1 MKIINIEHL
10 SKTYKSGKI
19 ALNDISLQVEEN
31 TLFGLLG
38 VNGAGKTTLIKILSG
53 LLKKDTGK
61 VTMASFSL
69 DDDIDEIQ
77 KIINI
82 SPQETSI
89 APNLTVKEN
98 LIFFS
103 EIYECLDLEYIDKT
117 EGETLDNKTL
127 NKMAWRS
134 MFLQASFN
142 YERMQAGG
150 WLYSILPGLKKIHK
164 NKQDL
169 STSMKHNLE
178 FFNCHPF
185 LITFVMGIILSLE
198 QKKADIQTIRSL
210 RVAAMGPLGGIG
222 DAIFWFTLLPI
233 SAGIGANLSLQGSI
247 LGPII
252 FFVLFNIVHLG
263 LRFGLMHW
271 SYKVGVD
278 GIAKLTKNAKEFT
291 RAATVLGMIVV
302 GALIASYVNVNI
314 VTPEYLSMQGT
325 IDLQS
330 ILDSIMPCL
339 LPLAVTFG
347 MYGLVKKNVSSMVN
361 ILILVVIGIVGAF
374 LGIFA

>member
-1 MKIINIEHL
+1 MASNSE
-10 SKTYKSGKI
+10 
-19 ALNDISLQVEEN
+19 
-31 TLFGLLG
+31 
-38 VNGAGKTTLIKILSG
+38 
-53 LLKKDTGK
+53 
-61 VTMASFSL
+61 VTMRG
-69 DDDIDEIQ
+69 Q
-77 KIINI
+77 
-82 SPQETSI
+82 Q
-89 APNLTVKEN
+89 
-98 LIFFS
+98 
-103 EIYECLDLEYIDKT
+103 EYIDKT
-117 EGETLDNKTL
+117 EAESLDNKTL

-164 NKQDL
+164 NKEDL

-198 QKKADIQTIRSL
+198 QKKSDVQTIRAL

-252 FFVLFNIVHLG
+252 FLLLFNIVHLG

-278 GIAKLTKNAKEFT
+278 GITKLTKNAKEFT

-302 GALIASYVNVNI
+302 GALIASYVSVNI
-314 VTPEYLSMQGT
+314 ATPEYLSMQGT
-325 IDLQS
+325 IDIQS

-339 LPLAVTFG
+339 LPLVLTFF
-347 MYGLVKKNVSSMVN
+347 MYGLVKKNVSPMVN
-361 ILILVVIGIVGAF
+361 ILILVVIGIVGGF
-374 LGIFA
+374 LGIFV

>member
-1 MKIINIEHL
+1 
-10 SKTYKSGKI
+10 
-19 ALNDISLQVEEN
+19 
-31 TLFGLLG
+31 
-38 VNGAGKTTLIKILSG
+38 
-53 LLKKDTGK
+53 
-61 VTMASFSL
+61 MASNT
-69 DDDIDEIQ
+69 ETMMRGQ
-77 KIINI
+77 K
-82 SPQETSI
+82 
-89 APNLTVKEN
+89 
-98 LIFFS
+98 
-103 EIYECLDLEYIDKT
+103 EYIDKT
-117 EGETLDNKTL
+117 EGQNLDNKTL
-127 NKMAWRS
+127 NQMAWRS

-164 NKQDL
+164 NKEDL

-185 LITFVMGIILSLE
+185 LITFVMGIVLSLE
-198 QKKADIQTIRSL
+198 QKKSDVQTIRAL

-252 FFVLFNIVHLG
+252 FFILFNVVHLG

-271 SYKVGVD
+271 SYKVGVE

-302 GALIASYVNVNI
+302 GALIASYVSVTL
-314 VTPEYLSMQGT
+314 VTPEYLSMSGT
-325 IDLQS
+325 IDLQK

-347 MYGLVKKNVSSMVN
+347 MYGLVKKNVSPLIN
-361 ILILVVIGIVGAF
+361 ILVLVLIGIVGAF
-374 LGIFA
+374 IGIF

>member
-1 MKIINIEHL
+1 
-10 SKTYKSGKI
+10 
-19 ALNDISLQVEEN
+19 
-31 TLFGLLG
+31 
-38 VNGAGKTTLIKILSG
+38 
-53 LLKKDTGK
+53 
-61 VTMASFSL
+61 MASNT
-69 DDDIDEIQ
+69 EAM
-77 KIINI
+77 KRGN
-82 SPQETSI
+82 
-89 APNLTVKEN
+89 
-98 LIFFS
+98 
-103 EIYECLDLEYIDKT
+103 LEYIDKT
-117 EGETLDNKTL
+117 EGETIDNKTL

-330 ILDSIMPCL
+330 ILDSIMPFL

-347 MYGLVKKNVSSMVN
+347 MYGLVKKNVSPMVN
-361 ILILVVIGIVGAF
+361 ILILVLIGIVGAF

>member
-1 MKIINIEHL
+1 
-10 SKTYKSGKI
+10 
-19 ALNDISLQVEEN
+19 
-31 TLFGLLG
+31 
-38 VNGAGKTTLIKILSG
+38 
-53 LLKKDTGK
+53 
-61 VTMASFSL
+61 MAS
-69 DDDIDEIQ
+69 
-77 KIINI
+77 NT
-82 SPQETSI
+82 ETM
-89 APNLTVKEN
+89 TWGH
-98 LIFFS
+98 
-103 EIYECLDLEYIDKT
+103 LEYIDKT

-198 QKKADIQTIRSL
+198 QKKSDVQTIRAL

-252 FFVLFNIVHLG
+252 FFVLFNVVHLG

-278 GIAKLTKNAKEFT
+278 GISKLTKNAKEFT

-302 GALIASYVNVNI
+302 GALIASYVSVTLA
-314 VTPEYLSMQGT
+314 TPEYLSMSGT
-325 IDLQS
+325 IDIQS

-339 LPLAVTFG
+339 LPLVLTFF
-347 MYGLVKKNVSSMVN
+347 MYGLVKKNVSPMVN
-361 ILILVVIGIVGAF
+361 ILILVVIGIVGGF
-374 LGIFA
+374 LGIFV

>member
-1 MKIINIEHL
+1 MASNSE
-10 SKTYKSGKI
+10 
-19 ALNDISLQVEEN
+19 
-31 TLFGLLG
+31 
-38 VNGAGKTTLIKILSG
+38 
-53 LLKKDTGK
+53 
-61 VTMASFSL
+61 VTMRG
-69 DDDIDEIQ
+69 Q
-77 KIINI
+77 
-82 SPQETSI
+82 Q
-89 APNLTVKEN
+89 
-98 LIFFS
+98 
-103 EIYECLDLEYIDKT
+103 EYIDKT
-117 EGETLDNKTL
+117 EAENLDNKTL
-127 NKMAWRS
+127 NQMAWRS

-164 NKQDL
+164 NKEDL

-198 QKKADIQTIRSL
+198 QKKSDVQTIRAL

-252 FFVLFNIVHLG
+252 FFVLFNVVHLG

-278 GIAKLTKNAKEFT
+278 GISKLTKNAKEFT

-302 GALIASYVNVNI
+302 GALIASYVSVTLA
-314 VTPEYLSMQGT
+314 TPEYLSMSGT
-325 IDLQS
+325 IDIQS

-339 LPLAVTFG
+339 LPLVLTFF
-347 MYGLVKKNVSSMVN
+347 MYGLVKKNVSPMVN
-361 ILILVVIGIVGAF
+361 ILILVVIGIVGGF
-374 LGIFA
+374 LGIFV

>member
-1 MKIINIEHL
+1 
-10 SKTYKSGKI
+10 
-19 ALNDISLQVEEN
+19 
-31 TLFGLLG
+31 
-38 VNGAGKTTLIKILSG
+38 
-53 LLKKDTGK
+53 
-61 VTMASFSL
+61 MASNT
-69 DDDIDEIQ
+69 EVM
-77 KIINI
+77 KRGN
-82 SPQETSI
+82 
-89 APNLTVKEN
+89 
-98 LIFFS
+98 
-103 EIYECLDLEYIDKT
+103 LEYIDKT

-198 QKKADIQTIRSL
+198 QKKADIQTICSL

-347 MYGLVKKNVSSMVN
+347 MYGLVKKNVSPMVN
-361 ILILVVIGIVGAF
+361 ILILVLIGIVGAF

>member
-1 MKIINIEHL
+1 MR
-10 SKTYKSGKI
+10 G
-19 ALNDISLQVEEN
+19 
-31 TLFGLLG
+31 
-38 VNGAGKTTLIKILSG
+38 
-53 LLKKDTGK
+53 
-61 VTMASFSL
+61 
-69 DDDIDEIQ
+69 Q
-77 KIINI
+77 K
-82 SPQETSI
+82 
-89 APNLTVKEN
+89 
-98 LIFFS
+98 
-103 EIYECLDLEYIDKT
+103 EYIDKT
-117 EGETLDNKTL
+117 EGENLDNKTL
-127 NKMAWRS
+127 NQMAWRS

-164 NKQDL
+164 NKEDL

-198 QKKADIQTIRSL
+198 QKKSDVQTIRAL

-252 FFVLFNIVHLG
+252 FFILFNIVHLG

-271 SYKVGVD
+271 SYKVGVE

-302 GALIASYVNVNI
+302 GALIASYVSVTL
-314 VTPEYLSMQGT
+314 VTPEYLSMSGT
-325 IDLQS
+325 IDLQK

-347 MYGLVKKNVSSMVN
+347 MYGLVKRNVSPLIN
-361 ILILVVIGIVGAF
+361 ILVLVVIGIAGAF
-374 LGIFA
+374 IGIF